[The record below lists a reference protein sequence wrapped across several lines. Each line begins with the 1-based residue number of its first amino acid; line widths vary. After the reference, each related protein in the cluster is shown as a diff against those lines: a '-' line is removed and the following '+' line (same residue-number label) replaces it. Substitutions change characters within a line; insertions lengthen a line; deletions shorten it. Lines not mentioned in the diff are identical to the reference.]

1 MHAAILMMHS
11 GQQLA
16 DSACIGSNQGRKAQS
31 PSITGPFRLMA
42 AKGHRPL
49 PDRVVDATQQ
59 LNECSYVL
67 GKRTFNIMIKVVG
80 PGTEIADIAKT
91 QREKTTF
98 SDYIKDGLKELAVHW
113 GYKTRWIV
121 ARLSELR
128 YILYRGY
135 LRKVAECFSIV
146 LWDAFLLD
154 IYSQVWCNSG
164 YYRSS

>member
-1 MHAAILMMHS
+1 
-11 GQQLA
+11 
-16 DSACIGSNQGRKAQS
+16 
-31 PSITGPFRLMA
+31 MA

-146 LWDAFLLD
+146 LRDAFLLD